1 MAPLTP
7 PASGTATPTA
17 TSLTTSALSHP
28 PPSAL
33 SPSSAPP
40 GPSPLD
46 ASLLTFSPNPNPRA
60 VPAPSD
66 PIVATSSVCTDH
78 MLKVSWTSS
87 SGWSAPAI
95 VPYGP
100 LSLMPTASCLHY
112 ATECFE
118 GMKLYRGQDGKLR
131 LFRPD
136 RNCARMNRSAQRVAL
151 PGFEP
156 AELEKLI
163 LQLCARDGP
172 KWLPEDRKGGFL
184 YVRPTMISDDAS
196 LGVQAPK
203 QALLFVILTVFPDLS
218 DPKALGGASGEEEV
232 EGLKLLASKEDTIRA
247 WPGGF
252 GFAKLGA
259 NYGPS
264 LLAQG
269 EARKRGFNQILWL
282 FGQEGFVTEAGAS
295 NFFVV
300 WRTKEGELELV
311 TAGLEDKVILE
322 GVTRAS
328 LLELARERLQEVKV
342 VERKYTMQEVS
353 EAHEE
358 GRLVEA
364 FAAGTAFFVAP
375 VGLIEWKGK
384 GLRVPLAEG
393 KTGKYARMLRGWLS
407 DIMYGNEQHEWG
419 VVVNGKQ

>member
-1 MAPLTP
+1 MIETP
-7 PASGTATPTA
+7 PASGTSTPTA
-17 TSLTTSALSHP
+17 TSLMKSALSHP

-33 SPSSAPP
+33 APETAP
-40 GPSPLD
+40 AGPSPLD
-46 ASLLTFSPNPNPRA
+46 ASRLTYNLTSSPRS
-60 VPAPSD
+60 VPAPDD
-66 PIVATSSVCTDH
+66 PMVATSSICTDH
-78 MLKVSWTSS
+78 MLTVSWTSS
-87 SGWSAPAI
+87 SGWATPTI

-100 LSLMPTASCLHY
+100 LSLLPTSSVLHY

-118 GMKLYRGQDGKLR
+118 GMKLYRGHDSKLR

-156 AELEKLI
+156 SELQKLI
-163 LQLCARDGP
+163 LKLCGLDGP
-172 KWLPEDRKGGFL
+172 KWLPEDRKGKFL

-203 QALLFVILTVFPDLS
+203 KALLFVIVTVFPDLS
-218 DPKALGGASGEEEV
+218 DPKALGGPGGDDEV
-232 EGLKLLASKEDTIRA
+232 QGLKLLASKEDTIRA

-269 EARKRGFNQILWL
+269 EARARGFNQILWL

-300 WRTKEGELELV
+300 WKTKSGGLELV

-328 LLELARERLQEVKV
+328 LLELARERLGGEVGV
-342 VERKYTMQEVS
+342 VERKYTMQEVV
-353 EAHEE
+353 EAYEE

-375 VGLIEWKGK
+375 VGLIEWKGRA
-384 GLRVPLAEG
+384 LRVPTEEG
-393 KTGKYARMLRGWLS
+393 KTGKYARILRGWLA
-407 DIMYGNEQHEWG
+407 DIMHGNEQHEWG
-419 VVVNGKQ
+419 VVVPEEK

>member
-1 MAPLTP
+1 
-7 PASGTATPTA
+7 
-17 TSLTTSALSHP
+17 
-28 PPSAL
+28 
-33 SPSSAPP
+33 
-40 GPSPLD
+40 
-46 ASLLTFSPNPNPRA
+46 
-60 VPAPSD
+60 
-66 PIVATSSVCTDH
+66 
-78 MLKVSWTSS
+78 
-87 SGWSAPAI
+87 
-95 VPYGP
+95 
-100 LSLMPTASCLHY
+100 
-112 ATECFE
+112 
-118 GMKLYRGQDGKLR
+118 MKLYRGHDSKLR

-156 AELEKLI
+156 SELQKLI
-163 LQLCARDGP
+163 LKLCGLDGP
-172 KWLPEDRKGGFL
+172 KWLPEDRKGKFL

-203 QALLFVILTVFPDLS
+203 KALLFVIITVFPDLS
-218 DPKALGGASGEEEV
+218 DPKALGGPGGDDEV
-232 EGLKLLASKEDTIRA
+232 QGLKLLASKEDTIRA

-269 EARKRGFNQILWL
+269 EARARGFNQILWL

-300 WRTKEGELELV
+300 WKTKNGGLELV

-328 LLELARERLQEVKV
+328 LLELARERLGGEVSV
-342 VERKYTMQEVS
+342 VERKYTMQEVV
-353 EAHEE
+353 EAYEE

-375 VGLIEWKGK
+375 VGLIEWKGRA
-384 GLRVPLAEG
+384 LRVPTVEG
-393 KTGKYARMLRGWLS
+393 KTGKYARILRGWLA
-407 DIMYGNEQHEWG
+407 DIMHGNEQHEWG
-419 VVVNGKQ
+419 VVVPEEK